1 MSAFVVV
8 DASVAFKWLVEEEDS
23 DNATDLAR
31 FWDDEGFQ
39 PAAPYLMLFE
49 VANVLHRRAM
59 RGDLEVEAAVSL
71 MQDLLSVG
79 VEFYHPAGLHARVL
93 ESASLLRQGAAYDAR
108 YPALAE
114 TLDCEFWT
122 ADERFY
128 RVAVPVA
135 RYVRWIG
142 EFAAQG

>member
-93 ESASLLRQGAAYDAR
+93 ESGNRPTGG
-108 YPALAE
+108 
-114 TLDCEFWT
+114 
-122 ADERFY
+122 
-128 RVAVPVA
+128 
-135 RYVRWIG
+135 VRI
-142 EFAAQG
+142 

>member
-1 MSAFVVV
+1 
-8 DASVAFKWLVEEEDS
+8 
-23 DNATDLAR
+23 
-31 FWDDEGFQ
+31 
-39 PAAPYLMLFE
+39 
-49 VANVLHRRAM
+49 
-59 RGDLEVEAAVSL
+59 

-79 VEFYHPAGLHARVL
+79 VEFYHPPGLRARVL
-93 ESASLLRQGAAYDAR
+93 ELASLLRQGAAYDAR

-114 TLDCEFWT
+114 TPDCEFWT

-135 RYVRWIG
+135 LYVRWIG